1 MISILR
7 VTAVNKNTFCIR
19 SPHLVCQVPC
29 LIHFSVKLSI
39 SQVHLASNAAKPEKN
54 RFLLLVK
61 KQDYK

>member
-1 MISILR
+1 M
-7 VTAVNKNTFCIR
+7 NKNTFYIS
-19 SPHLVCQVPC
+19 SPHSVCQIPC